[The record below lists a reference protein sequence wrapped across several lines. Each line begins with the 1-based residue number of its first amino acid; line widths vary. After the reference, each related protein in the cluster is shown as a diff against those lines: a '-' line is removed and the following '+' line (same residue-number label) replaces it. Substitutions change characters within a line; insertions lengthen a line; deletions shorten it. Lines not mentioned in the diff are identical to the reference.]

1 MRLEINY
8 KKKKVQKN
16 TDMWQLT
23 ICYLTTKASLKKS
36 ERKLK
41 KYLEAN
47 ESENMTIQNYG
58 M

>member
-36 ERKLK
+36 ERK
-41 KYLEAN
+41 
-47 ESENMTIQNYG
+47 
-58 M
+58 